1 MVVLH
6 VMLHVVMVMMMMMF
20 HHHLGVG
27 GARREHGNGQNNGN
41 KHLLHCES
49 PQKSDPTT
57 RWANDD
63 RRPAMNRS

>member
-6 VMLHVVMVMMMMMF
+6 VMLHVVMVMF

-27 GARREHGNGQNNGN
+27 GARREHGNGQNSGN

-57 RWANDD
+57 RWSFIMGAA
-63 RRPAMNRS
+63 R

>member
-41 KHLLHCES
+41 EHLLHCES